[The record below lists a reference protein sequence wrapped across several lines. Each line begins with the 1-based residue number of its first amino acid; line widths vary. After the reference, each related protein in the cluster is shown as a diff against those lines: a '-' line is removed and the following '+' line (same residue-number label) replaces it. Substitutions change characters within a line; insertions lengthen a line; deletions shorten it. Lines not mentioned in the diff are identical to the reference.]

1 MTIKTTATTNI
12 VKATATQNK
21 ALMNKFL
28 PTGSKI
34 SQSATVVNIM
44 YNLYFIKGYSVLL
57 PNEMQV
63 LQTVS
68 VNETIMALLEQ
79 LETAALLTQEQET
92 MLLNMRQAKSG
103 SSKMS
108 FKIEWN
114 DIDEIDILSALC
126 DINSGVLPYMVG

>member
-34 SQSATVVNIM
+34 SQSATVVSIM

-114 DIDEIDILSALC
+114 DIDEIDILNALC